1 MASCY
6 CRLRSTAIRAGGFT
20 LLEVLVALAVVAI
33 ALGALVTAAGMQT
46 RNDAYLQDK
55 TFAHWVAMNRAAEM
69 QLDGNAIRVGETS
82 GSEQMAQR
90 TWFWKSVLATTEDP
104 NVARATIEV
113 RAAPKD
119 DRPLFTLVAFVY
131 RSGQKP

>member
-1 MASCY
+1 MASCC
-6 CRLRSTAIRAGGFT
+6 CRVRSAAARSSGFT

-33 ALGALVTAAGMQT
+33 ALGALVSAAGMQT
-46 RNDAYLQDK
+46 RNEAYLQDK

-69 QLDGNAIRVGETS
+69 QLDGDAVKIGETA

>member
-1 MASCY
+1 MASCC
-6 CRLRSTAIRAGGFT
+6 CRLHSAATRSSGFT

-33 ALGALVTAAGMQT
+33 ALGALVSAAGTQT
-46 RNDAYLQDK
+46 RNEAYLQDK

-69 QLDGNAIRVGETS
+69 QLAGNAANIGETV

-90 TWFWKSVLATTEDP
+90 TWFWKSSLATTEDP

-119 DRPLFTLVAFVY
+119 DRPLFTLIAFVY
-131 RSGQKP
+131 RSGLKP